1 MATVR
6 VDGDTY
12 ELLLKLQARMQL
24 ERAEQVS
31 MDDVMKELLSTEKR
45 APQNREKNAE
55 PGARR
60 SKMSPEE
67 RKIQLEKIRLMRETL
82 ECLKRIEG
90 RLKNW
95 G

>member
-31 MDDVMKELLSTEKR
+31 MDDVIKKLLEKR
-45 APQNREKNAE
+45 
-55 PGARR
+55 G
-60 SKMSPEE
+60 
-67 RKIQLEKIRLMRETL
+67 
-82 ECLKRIEG
+82 G
-90 RLKNW
+90 V
-95 G
+95 